1 MKHLYLILAL
11 LTIPFFSA
19 AKEYP
24 VHGPQGSLAM
34 DLSQLELSGRP
45 DQSCKGNDHRFRL
58 LENVQ
63 I

>member
-11 LTIPFFSA
+11 LTIPFISA

-45 DQSCKGNDHRFRL
+45 DQSCKGNDH
-58 LENVQ
+58 
-63 I
+63 